1 MTQEFHSERYF
12 YKTPHAQKGYRD
24 VSPTQIYHIR
34 SVIPGIKM
42 SFFWPTYSN
51 CAHHV
56 LYLSTDISSGY
67 LTRTKASKSKRRTLM
82 QCWCLIYL
90 IQLFR
95 REKIPIIS
103 FKPNFFWSNTQTKF
117 LHHIYMSNLLA
128 ALNILS
134 FWHLKIL
141 FYLFIK

>member
-1 MTQEFHSERYF
+1 MLCQNNTVISSALETGTNRDLISKTVLESISALWSRIKHSESMTQEFHSERYF

-24 VSPTQIYHIR
+24 VSPTQIYHVR

-42 SFFWPTYSN
+42 RFFWPTYSN

-67 LTRTKASKSKRRTLM
+67 LTRTKASKSKRWALM

-95 REKIPIIS
+95 HEKN
-103 FKPNFFWSNTQTKF
+103 PN
-117 LHHIYMSNLLA
+117 
-128 ALNILS
+128 NI
-134 FWHLKIL
+134 F
-141 FYLFIK
+141 